1 MLCLHLDEKE
11 MFNDSTQEFV
21 YVKEQDLYL
30 EHSLV
35 SISKWESKWHK
46 SFLSIKDKTDE
57 EVIDYIRCMTINKNV
72 DPAIY
77 YCLSPDCLKQIE
89 DYIQDP
95 YTATTFVDHE
105 ERTPSRTII
114 TSELI
119 YYWMAS
125 YGIPFECE
133 KWHINRLLALI
144 KICSIKNAPDKKMSK
159 NATMK
164 QNRALNQAR
173 RQRLK
178 TRG

>member
-1 MLCLHLDEKE
+1 MLCLHLDECE
-11 MFNDSTQEFV
+11 MFNDRTQEFI

-72 DPAIY
+72 DPSVY
-77 YCLSPDCLKQIE
+77 YALSSQQLKKIE
-89 DYIQDP
+89 EYIEDP
-95 YTATTFVDHE
+95 YTATTFVE
-105 ERTPSRTII
+105 YQQNMSSREII

-125 YGIPFECE
+125 YRIPFECE

-144 KICSIKNAPDKKMSK
+144 RICSIKNSPDKKMSK
-159 NATMK
+159 AATMK

-173 RQRLK
+173 RQKLK

>member
-1 MLCLHLDEKE
+1 MLCLHLDERE
-11 MFNDSTQEFV
+11 MFNDSTQEFI

-46 SFLSIKDKTDE
+46 SFLSVQEKSNE

-72 DPAIY
+72 DPSIY
-77 YCLSPDCLKQIE
+77 YTFSEENFKKIE
-89 DYIQDP
+89 EYIENP
-95 YTATTFVDHE
+95 YTATTFVDHQQSS
-105 ERTPSRTII
+105 SREIV

-119 YYWMAS
+119 YYWMCS

-144 KICSIKNAPDKKMSK
+144 KICSIKNSPDKKMSRS
-159 NATMK
+159 ATIK

-178 TRG
+178 TKG